1 MTSSWLPDAAAIDA
15 VTNGNNN
22 KRINKSIVLTT
33 PFPWNML
40 MLMLFFMIAI

>member
-40 MLMLFFMIAI
+40 MLFFMIAV